1 MRKVSEY
8 ESRAAKCRELAAKAT
23 NATQKQLLE
32 MADAWTKLA
41 TERLVQLGET
51 VLKGQ
56 QFSVGPHWDDVE

>member
-23 NATQKQLLE
+23 NATHKEQLLE

-51 VLKGQ
+51 VLKG
-56 QFSVGPHWDDVE
+56 